1 LRGKPDAVA
10 HGSTG
15 RHTALLSCARAFR
28 YFLNVSTCGL
38 LHEEPMM
45 RERLSPEE
53 LAVLFK
59 RLDGLIT
66 EARVLQEQ
74 IRRQLDVTGR
84 RDRQDRTGQ
93 PERRRRPRNT
103 PG

>member
-1 LRGKPDAVA
+1 
-10 HGSTG
+10 
-15 RHTALLSCARAFR
+15 
-28 YFLNVSTCGL
+28 
-38 LHEEPMM
+38 MM

>member
-1 LRGKPDAVA
+1 M
-10 HGSTG
+10 S
-15 RHTALLSCARAFR
+15 
-28 YFLNVSTCGL
+28 
-38 LHEEPMM
+38 
-45 RERLSPEE
+45 ERLSPEE

-59 RLDGLIT
+59 RLDGLIA

-74 IRRQLDVTGR
+74 IRCQLDVTGR
-84 RDRQDRTGQ
+84 QDRQDRTGQ